1 MLMFQLR
8 IFTGSHSLEKMTWY
22 WILDW
27 ICIYT
32 NPLRLQLSLA
42 SFGEQKH
49 SSIKS
54 YFRA

>member
-1 MLMFQLR
+1 MLMFQLH
-8 IFTGSHSLEKMTWY
+8 IFTGSHSLEQMTWY

-32 NPLRLQLSLA
+32 NPLRLQPNLA

-54 YFRA
+54 DFRA